1 MMIERFIVLDQKD
14 SDLKKQFDQ
23 DGVLVIENA
32 ISKDDCDALK
42 RQMRAIVDKVEVNDN
57 QSVFDTITRDQES
70 DTYFLNSGNNI
81 SFFLESGALDKN
93 GKLQVPASQALNK
106 VGHAL
111 HRLDPVF
118 TDFCARPEFTRL
130 MKLLGM
136 HKPHALQS
144 MYIFKHPQIGG
155 EVVCHQDSSYLWT
168 EPQSVIGLWFAI
180 EDATISNGCMWGI
193 PGEHKEKSP
202 RSRLQ
207 RTKADRMVTD
217 LTVFDSAE
225 WGVADS
231 VPLEVPAGSMIALHG
246 QFPHLSG
253 PNTSD
258 QPRDA
263 FALHFVDDACHY
275 PADNWLERAG

>member
-1 MMIERFIVLDQKD
+1 MIRKFQGLNQKD

-23 DGVLVIENA
+23 DGLLVIEDA
-32 ISKDDCDALK
+32 ISKDDCKALK
-42 RQMRAIVDKVEVNDN
+42 DQISAIVDGMDIDNN

-70 DTYFLNSGNNI
+70 DSYFLNSSNNI
-81 SFFLESGALDKN
+81 SFFLESGALDEQGN
-93 GKLQVPASQALNK
+93 LQIPKERALNK

-118 TDFCARPEFTRL
+118 SEFCGRPEFTRL

-136 HKPHALQS
+136 AKPLALQS

-168 EPQSVIGLWFAI
+168 EPQSCIGLWFAV
-180 EDATISNGCMWGI
+180 EDATVDNGCMWGI
-193 PGEHKEKSP
+193 PGAHTEASP

-207 RTKADRMVTD
+207 RTKTDRTVTE
-217 LTVFDSAE
+217 LTVFDDTQ
-225 WGVADS
+225 WGVAES

-275 PADNWLERAG
+275 PDDNWLERVD